1 MISNKDETTTH
12 VFLKNNS
19 SRRMELKLNYNLLF
33 THYVWSHCNSRRWK
47 DERNTIRYKLNQ
59 GGFYKILSPI
69 NVPMEWP
76 YN

>member
-1 MISNKDETTTH
+1 
-12 VFLKNNS
+12 
-19 SRRMELKLNYNLLF
+19 MELKLNYNLLF